1 MPRGYEGMKDRLV
14 YFRCPKCKDLGIQVT
29 GNKFVECSKR
39 WCGYRFCYI
48 RHQVKKEYYDR
59 VWG

>member
-1 MPRGYEGMKDRLV
+1 MKDRLV

-29 GNKFVECSKR
+29 GNKFVECAKR

-59 VWG
+59 VWGG